1 MWDRIFAHDPRLDC
15 IDFICV
21 AMLLRIRWQRKYY
34 RAGFGGTA
42 LTLFVVKVI
51 EADSNTALSILLRY
65 PELPTRHSA
74 PTLVDDALYLREHLD
89 LDGGCYL
96 IGKYSQKPP
105 PLIDRIA
112 ATQISLRQP
121 TGSGAGHASLPD
133 RSSQHLRGG
142 LEGILQDAAQGVY
155 TRGEKWGVGRAVR
168 DVVGEVRKNVQGLQ
182 LRTPTRPGLHTST
195 ISTVHGP
202 LQDSAM
208 SAADLLQKIET
219 LQLRNE
225 SLAKMLESAVDE
237 LWRHQ
242 KNSVTDDVL
251 EGEMVKASTM
261 AIAKVQLVQVYLE
274 DLTLPLPSEEDF
286 AEPGKNAGS
295 DTFTKPAIVSPTTN
309 SNPADENDR
318 AYVTTTERTI
328 GLDYKRVVQIQKRD
342 APHKL
347 SHSARG
353 PRPEPNPSAG
363 SGPSLVR
370 APTQRPPLAQ
380 SSFSWMLSHDP
391 SATGI
396 PTGHS
401 ITPRSAFLSESS
413 FSMLNETSRARGDV
427 GYLFGDS
434 DDGGRARR
442 GSAVKGKEK
451 ASIEADDEAFRL
463 GTWKGRRKQ

>member
-21 AMLLRIRWQRKYY
+21 AMLLRIRWQRKYH
-34 RAGFGGTA
+34 RSGFVGTV
-42 LTLFVVKVI
+42 LTLFVVKVV

-74 PTLVDDALYLREHLD
+74 PSLVDDALYLREHLD
-89 LDGGCYL
+89 LDGGYHL

-112 ATQISLRQP
+112 ATQIPLRQS
-121 TGSGAGHASLPD
+121 TGAGAGHASSPV
-133 RSSQHLRGG
+133 RFSQHSRGE
-142 LEGILQDAAQGVY
+142 LEGILQDAAQSVY

-182 LRTPTRPGLHTST
+182 SRTPTKSDLHTST
-195 ISTVHGP
+195 VSTAHDP
-202 LQDSAM
+202 LQDSST

-219 LQLRNE
+219 LQLRNK

-295 DTFTKPAIVSPTTN
+295 DTFTKPVIISTRTN
-309 SNPADENDR
+309 STLADENDQ
-318 AYVTTTERTI
+318 AYVTTTGQTI
-328 GLDYKRVVQIQKRD
+328 GLDHKRVAQIQKRD
-342 APHKL
+342 APHKP

-353 PRPEPNPSAG
+353 PRPEANPSAG
-363 SGPSLVR
+363 SVPSLVK

-380 SSFSWMLSHDP
+380 SSFSWMLSQDP
-391 SATGI
+391 SAAGI

-401 ITPRSAFLSESS
+401 ITPRGAFLSESS

-427 GYLFGDS
+427 GFLFGDS

-442 GSAVKGKEK
+442 GSAVKGKDKGSTE
-451 ASIEADDEAFRL
+451 AADDAFRL
-463 GTWKGRRKQ
+463 GTWKGRKKQ